1 MTHARRPFL
10 LTPLGALVAVACV
23 GIVAMAVWMA
33 INRNVPEK
41 AAPDSGRAV
50 PLDPNNADAV
60 FQRGCEYLKA
70 RQYDKAVA
78 DFERLVQQ
86 IDPDNRLGYAS
97 RKEYA
102 EAYLGQ
108 GTAIRG
114 EGRQLLKGAMNAR
127 RGSEGTLAKAK
138 MQQAVDLFTKAVR
151 HDPTNALLYSRRGT
165 CLLQLG
171 QLDAAVDDLTKA
183 IGFGTQE
190 QDLDLIYRG
199 FAYVKTA
206 TRQGADPAARNEL
219 LEKSK
224 ADYLAAREKNPRN
237 ADAEYLLAECHVQ
250 LGDYQAAIGPYQ
262 SAIEKHPQWPDP
274 WFSLRDAYF
283 YQGNCFLLT
292 GDLAKA
298 AEDFSR
304 ALDLTGD
311 FIATP
316 AETAKAMH
324 ALAAEFAKRKQLRE
338 ANECNEKA
346 IGLAPDQ
353 AAKEEYRAAGKPWK
367 ADKP

>member
-10 LTPLGALVAVACV
+10 LTPLGAVAAVACV
-23 GIVAMAVWMA
+23 GIVALAVWMA
-33 INRNVPEK
+33 INRNVPEE
-41 AAPDSGRAV
+41 AAPDSGRAA

-60 FQRGCEYLKA
+60 FQRGCTYLKA
-70 RQYDKAVA
+70 RQYDKALA
-78 DFERLVQQ
+78 DFERLMQT
-86 IDPDNRLGYAS
+86 IDLDNRLGYAS

-108 GTAIRG
+108 GTALRG

-127 RGSEGTLAKAK
+127 QGSEGTLAKAK
-138 MQQAVDLFTKAVR
+138 MQQAVDLFTNGIR
-151 HDPTNALLYSRRGT
+151 HDPANALLYSRRGT
-165 CLLQLG
+165 CFLVLG
-171 QLDAAVDDLTKA
+171 QTDAAADDLTRA
-183 IGFGTQE
+183 IAVGSQDV
-190 QDLDLIYRG
+190 DLDLLYRG
-199 FAYVKTA
+199 FVYLKMA
-206 TRQGADPAARNEL
+206 TRQGADPAARKQL

-237 ADAEYLLAECHVQ
+237 ADAEYLLAECYVQ

-298 AEDFSR
+298 ADDFSQVLKLPGESV
-304 ALDLTGD
+304 A
-311 FIATP
+311 AP
-316 AETAKAMH
+316 AETAMALH
-324 ALAAEFAKRKQLRE
+324 ALAAEFAKRKQFGE
-338 ANECNEKA
+338 ANEWNEKA

-353 AAKEEYRAAGKPWK
+353 AAKEEYRAAGRPWK
-367 ADKP
+367 AEKP